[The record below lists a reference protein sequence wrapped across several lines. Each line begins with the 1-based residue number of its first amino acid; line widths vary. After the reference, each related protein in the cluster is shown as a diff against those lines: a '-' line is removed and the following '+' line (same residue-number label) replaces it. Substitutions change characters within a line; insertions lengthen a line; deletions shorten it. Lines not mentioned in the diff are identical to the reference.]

1 MLKKIRKG
9 SNFFSKT
16 ILVIFLVGLVLIP
29 VFFNISK
36 IHSLKKIDGEELSIS
51 DYRREDYKPILSTD
65 IYGLGSVTINNMHFN
80 YYVIGNINHSTNHPL
95 IDEDITSNALK
106 IGIEKIDY
114 LGTTQSAIS
123 DNLNHTKQVQIYV
136 KLNETLKV
144 EYNNTMAGY
153 LIYLSRFSLAKL
165 LDFYVEYDSM
175 IVRLT
180 EGIDYTIDEIG
191 YVIFNYETYFQKGPI
206 FSFKIHFI
214 YEFGFAI
221 GDWTLDQREETPLVM
236 SEKEQDFS
244 SRFTYQ
250 FYLIGWAVTFDLSG
264 TVPIDYI
271 DLALTITPPDK
282 DQLSYQELIVNTLFK
297 NVNDYVN
304 PNKTLSIE
312 ISDLFKPNRSFI
324 SLNFTCDFG
333 LKFEEPVGNSWA
345 IDRLVNG
352 RNIRERTYIISMV
365 TGPPHIFLK
374 NISLYETNINI
385 EQVTKASSLFNREV
399 EYFDANQSFPRQL
412 GLMMKIPYLIVGE
425 TCPFSIQYIV
435 SETLNII
442 VTDSIKMPLVGVN
455 IEILFWGAKF
465 GTYISNIS
473 TQPISPGLTNGNGQ
487 VILYDVPR
495 GNYTARVIWQG
506 AVVKESTITTD
517 KEVNYIFTN
526 VPHFP
531 LWIMIFGMISGII
544 LVFGALFYIKYK
556 KVR

>member
-1 MLKKIRKG
+1 MLKKTRKD
-9 SNFFSKT
+9 STLFSKM
-16 ILVIFLVGLVLIP
+16 ILVIFLVGLVLTP
-29 VFFNISK
+29 VFYNYSK
-36 IHSLKKIDGEELSIS
+36 THSLNEVDKEELLIS
-51 DYRREDYKPILSTD
+51 DFRREDYNPILSTD
-65 IYGLGSVTINNMHFN
+65 RHGLGSVTINNMHFN

-106 IGIEKIDY
+106 IGIENIDY
-114 LGTTQSAIS
+114 LGTTQSAIN
-123 DNLNHTKQVQIYV
+123 DNLNNTNQVQIFV

-144 EYNNTMAGY
+144 EYNNTIAGY
-153 LIYLSRFSLAKL
+153 LVYLSRFSLAKL

-191 YVIFNYETYFQKGPI
+191 YVIFDYETYFQKGPI

-214 YEFGFAI
+214 YEFGFAV
-221 GDWTLDQREETPLVM
+221 GDWSLDQREETLLVM
-236 SEKEQDFS
+236 NEKEQNFT

-250 FYLIGWAVTFDLSG
+250 FFLIGWAVTVDLSG

-282 DQLSYQELIVNTLFK
+282 DQLTYQELIINTLFK

-333 LKFEEPVGNSWA
+333 LKFEEPVGDSWA

-352 RNIRERTYIISMV
+352 RNTRERTYIISMV

-385 EQVTKASSLFNREV
+385 EQVIKAYSLFNREI
-399 EYFDANQSFPRQL
+399 EYFDANQSVPRQL
-412 GLMMKIPYLIVGE
+412 GLMMKIPYLISGE
-425 TCPFSIQYIV
+425 TCPFSIQYIA
-435 SETLNII
+435 TGILNII
-442 VTDSIKMPLVGVN
+442 VTDRIKMPLVGVN
-455 IEILFWGAKF
+455 LEILYMGAKY
-465 GTYISNIS
+465 GTYISNIT
-473 TQPISPGLTNGNGQ
+473 TQPIPPGPTDGNGQ
-487 VILYDVPR
+487 IILYDVPR
-495 GNYTARVIWQG
+495 GEYTARVIWQG
-506 AVVKESTITTD
+506 AVVKESTISTD
-517 KEVNYIFTN
+517 EEINFIFTN

-531 LWIMIFGMISGII
+531 LLIMIFGLISGIV